1 MNLRCAMIGLVLLT
15 TPAFAEDISPW
26 FGSEAT
32 QAEQI
37 SLISQSES
45 SLAESSLAPIEEASL
60 SISEQ
65 CANEGCPAT
74 TNLAK

>member
-37 SLISQSES
+37 SLNSQSES
-45 SLAESSLAPIEEASL
+45 TIVPVEEATL
-60 SISEQ
+60 NTPEQ

-74 TNLAK
+74 ANLAK

>member
-45 SLAESSLAPIEEASL
+45 SLAPIEEATL